1 LSEKAFILDLI
12 FYEELT
18 LLDFIVFTRNHQLL
32 NVNVRTMKD
41 TFLILTFIILILS
54 MKVRIQLINYS
65 TVLYILQHML
75 RKYLTVG
82 SKSQ

>member
-1 LSEKAFILDLI
+1 MVPHGNF
-12 FYEELT
+12 
-18 LLDFIVFTRNHQLL
+18 
-32 NVNVRTMKD
+32 VNQGMVIPRKYVKIKKCD

-65 TVLYILQHML
+65 TALYILQHML

-82 SKSQ
+82 SKSVLLTFVL